1 MVDYLGF
8 DFLTTKNSLIEYL
21 QQTDQFKDYD
31 FEGSN
36 ISILLELF
44 SYVNEL
50 NSYYINQ
57 IAKNIFMDSS
67 NLYENVHR
75 LSNFLGYVPKG
86 YIASRTDLTVT
97 VQTSATNIDENDE
110 LYIPVWTNFESGNYN
125 FLSVDTITVT
135 ASTGNIEFIIPVKQ
149 GTQTQYDYTGT
160 DIFDNKII
168 LPFEVFDCDNDLT
181 DDEESVWVTV
191 NGTPWSR
198 VNDFYNDVSGLY
210 NESNVFRFCYDR
222 YKRSILEFSSDRN
235 VPEDTSEIQITLIK
249 TDYED
254 GNVGQNSITGSP
266 DNNIVYNLTKNEWI
280 SNDYITIT
288 NKNASGGGVSAETM
302 DSIKSNAK
310 NFFYTQYRLSNKND
324 YKYFLEKRSDVSKA
338 NAWGENE
345 ESLVADTRMYN
356 KIYLSMVP
364 SYWST
369 YTIETSAFN
378 WTVDNGK
385 SSTILIPTNYAS
397 SYTEDIGSYLEPY
410 KTINSYLI
418 YRVPQMIY
426 FAFDIGISIYKS
438 YNYTD
443 VIEDIMNKLQYYFA
457 LSNRM
462 FGDTIDFREVK
473 EYIKDSSIISED
485 NSFSNIKGIKYLTY
499 REVYSS
505 VSVYEPNDIL
515 NYPQYTLE
523 SFDNYIDNVLRPIQ
537 LGHNQYPSLEI
548 DLCKFTLET

>member
-8 DFLTTKNSLIEYL
+8 DFLTTKNSLIDYL
-21 QQTDQFKDYD
+21 KQTDQFKDYN

-57 IAKNIFMDSS
+57 IAKNIFLDSS

-75 LSNFLGYVPKG
+75 LSNFLGYAPKG

-97 VQTSATNIDENDE
+97 VQTSATNIEEKDE

-125 FLSVDTITVT
+125 FLSVDTTTMT
-135 ASTGNIEFIIPVKQ
+135 ASTGNLEFIVPVKQ
-149 GTQTQYDYTGT
+149 GTQIQYDYTGT
-160 DIFDNKII
+160 DVFDNRII
-168 LPFEVFDCDNDLT
+168 LPFEEFDCDNDLT
-181 DDEESVWVTV
+181 DDENSVWVNV
-191 NGTPWSR
+191 NGTPWAR
-198 VNDFYNDVSGLY
+198 VDDFYNDVSGLY
-210 NESNVFRFCYDR
+210 NENNVFRFYYDR
-222 YKRSILEFSSDRN
+222 YKRNILEFSSDRN

-249 TDYED
+249 TDHED
-254 GNVGQNSITGSP
+254 GNVSQNSITDSP
-266 DNNIVYNLTKNEWI
+266 DDNIVYNLTKNEWI
-280 SNDYITIT
+280 NNDYITIT

-302 DSIKSNAK
+302 ESVKSNAK
-310 NFFYTQYRLSNKND
+310 NFFFTQYRLSNKND
-324 YKYFLEKRSDVSKA
+324 YKYFLEKRSDISKA

-345 ESLVADTRMYN
+345 ESLDADTRMYN

-369 YTIETSAFN
+369 YTAETSAST

-385 SSTILIPTNYAS
+385 SSTILIPTNYAN
-397 SYTEDIGSYLEPY
+397 SYIEDINSYLEPY
-410 KTINSYLI
+410 KTINSYLV

-426 FAFDIGISIYKS
+426 FAFDMGVSIYRS
-438 YNYTD
+438 YNYTS
-443 VIEDIMNKLQYYFA
+443 VIEDIMSKLQYYFA
-457 LSNRM
+457 LSNRT
-462 FGDTIDFREVK
+462 FADTIDFREIK
-473 EYIKDSSIISED
+473 EYIKDVSIISED
-485 NSFSNIKGIKYLTY
+485 NNFSNIKGIKYLTY

-505 VSVYEPNDIL
+505 TSVYEPNDL
-515 NYPQYTLE
+515 KNYPQYTLN
-523 SFDNYIDNVLRPIQ
+523 SFDSYIDNVLRPIK
-537 LGHNQYPSLEI
+537 LGYNQFPSLEI